1 MKSLSMILALCLIL
15 FITHIDA
22 KPFYKLN
29 YDKSGSLYSL
39 SQLDAADQFSTQ
51 KTVDVGSARS
61 VYTTFSP
68 SGKYLAISLITKGKK
83 DDEVII
89 YNASD
94 LTEISKIKI
103 KKLALNNVGIYR
115 FEPHLYFTGDEKSV
129 LLISKKG
136 KVLTLNSFAVDSAKS
151 NYSVAL
157 SRKIKI
163 LDVISKNNRI
173 ITGQLLTLTRY
184 KELQVYDMLTGKLI
198 VNLTDDKLSSRY
210 AINGDHLLVD
220 YKQRSAQAVA
230 PYELRIIDLI
240 TGTTLTEKTLGR
252 KAPAYAKKINPK
264 DDFYFVSHVSAG
276 TDGLKLFKVKGDKI
290 HELASIDAGRI
301 KPQKLFYDKTQ
312 QHFYVLGKN
321 NSTFFDLSVAQQF
334 GHINNPFDIATG
346 FFSMDGQR
354 VYLREGK
361 GSEVGVFDF
370 ASRKMVKES
379 NTGRK
384 SVKFGKFF
392 AQALAATAGAY
403 YTGYF
408 SVTIY
413 KYDTAML
420 VDGNDK
426 NLYAINPK
434 TNDVTIFDAKTL
446 EGKKAVATGA
456 GTFAVFHLD
465 NELYPDANEVY
476 VASADKINYFNAASK
491 EAFKSIEYDN
501 LLHIDL
507 DENVF
512 FCSDKDDNL
521 LAYRLSTGD
530 LINSLDN
537 EKTLSKVFSNSNF
550 Y

>member
-1 MKSLSMILALCLIL
+1 MKTISMIVALCLIL
-15 FITHIDA
+15 FVTHIDA

-29 YDKSGSLYSL
+29 HDKSGSLFSL
-39 SQLDAADQFSTQ
+39 SQLDAADQFGIK
-51 KTVDVGSARS
+51 KTVNVGSARTA
-61 VYTTFSP
+61 YTTFSP

-83 DDEVII
+83 DDEVVI

-94 LTEISKIKI
+94 LTEISTIKI
-103 KKLALNNVGIYR
+103 KKLALNNITIYR
-115 FEPHLYFTGDEKSV
+115 FEPHVYFTDDEKSV

-136 KVLTLNSFAVDSAKS
+136 KVLTLNSYDTYSAQT
-151 NYSVAL
+151 NYKVAL

-163 LDVISKNNRI
+163 LDVISENNRI
-173 ITGQLLTLTRY
+173 ITGSLLTLTRY

-198 VNLTDDKLSSRY
+198 VNLTDNKFSSRY
-210 AINGDHLLVD
+210 AIDGDHLLID
-220 YKQRSAQAVA
+220 FKQRSSQAVS
-230 PYELRIIDLI
+230 PYELRIVDLI
-240 TGTTLTEKTLGR
+240 TGTTLTEKTLGK
-252 KAPAYAKKINPK
+252 KAPAYANKINPE
-264 DDFYFVSHVSAG
+264 DAFYFVSHVSGG
-276 TDGLKLFKVKGDKI
+276 TDGLKLFRVEGGKLL
-290 HELASIDAGRI
+290 ELASIDAGRI
-301 KPQKLFYDKTQ
+301 KPKKLFYDKTQ

-321 NSTFFDLSVAQQF
+321 NSTFFDLSVDQQF
-334 GHINNPFDIATG
+334 GYINNPFDIATG
-346 FFSMDGQR
+346 FFSIDGQR

-370 ASRKMVKES
+370 TSRKMIKES

-392 AQALAATAGAY
+392 AQALVATAGAY

-456 GTFAVFHLD
+456 GTFVVFRLD
-465 NELYPDANEVY
+465 NELYPDTNEVY
-476 VASADKINYFNAASK
+476 VASADKINYFNAADK
-491 EAFKSIEYDN
+491 EAFKTIEYDN
-501 LLHIDL
+501 LRYIDL

-521 LAYRLSTGD
+521 LTYRLSTGN
-530 LINSLDN
+530 LINSLGD
-537 EKTLSKVFSNSNF
+537 EKTLSRVFSNSSF